1 MKKSKVPAKPAPYD
15 IKKQWHWGRAMREL
29 VIADF
34 LKDGRVL
41 VPGEYTGEGPATDD
55 GTGAL
60 RTVGGIQVGAADYA
74 AGTMWVGRKLRE
86 GDLPAGPGAK
96 VEAKGIESK
105 AIEGKAGGA
114 PSAD

>member
-1 MKKSKVPAKPAPYD
+1 
-15 IKKQWHWGRAMREL
+15 
-29 VIADF
+29 
-34 LKDGRVL
+34 

-55 GTGAL
+55 GSGAL

-96 VEAKGIESK
+96 VEAKGTESEAVERK
-105 AIEGKAGGA
+105 TGGA

>member
-1 MKKSKVPAKPAPYD
+1 MKKSRTAAKPGIYD

-29 VIADF
+29 RIADF
-34 LKDGRVL
+34 LREGRVL

-86 GDLPAGPGAK
+86 GDLPAVPAVPSGPG
-96 VEAKGIESK
+96 
-105 AIEGKAGGA
+105 GKKDGA